1 MGNSVN
7 TNVVALNAQRNLST
21 SQSSLSQSM
30 QRLSSGLRVNS
41 ARDDA
46 AGLAIAERMSAQI
59 KGMNVA
65 VRNAND
71 GISLAQTAE
80 GALGKIGD
88 NLQRMRELAVQSRN
102 ATNSDGDRANLQK
115 EFKQLQQEIDRTVK
129 GTKFNGTAL
138 FASGAS
144 TTLSFQVGAG
154 TDATDRID
162 IDGAVLGGGSA
173 GTATVVDS
181 TAATADADLLATV
194 TSNWDGT
201 NGIAI
206 GGGASGAATNIAT
219 TSQIDDA
226 INVIDKALDTINDK
240 RAAFGAS
247 QNRFEAVISNLQT
260 NIENQTA
267 SRGRIVDADFA
278 TETANLS
285 RSQILQQA
293 GTAMVAQANQLPQ
306 QVLSL
311 LR

>member
-162 IDGAVLGGGSA
+162 IDGAVLGGGTA

-201 NGIAI
+201 NGISI

-247 QNRFEAVISNLQT
+247 QNRFEAVLSNLQT